1 MNNPYCNDYSF
12 DDFLQARESLDFF
25 QSDPFVRKAFRYF
38 SPAELRERVEE
49 AASEISRKV
58 SQRWRKLVE
67 RMAVWE
73 RRPSV
78 LHYDAHGR
86 RTDEIVRP
94 MEAQILEKEVF
105 SEALFSPHTPPW
117 IRLAKLFLIHQLGEA
132 CIACPLVCT
141 EGLIALLERYADTPE
156 LQRIL
161 THCRDGING
170 DFGIGAQYLSEIQ
183 GGSDVPANRVTAVQ
197 EKGLWRL
204 YGDKFF
210 CSATHADYAVVT
222 AKPQGSPNVAAFV
235 APSWEPPDVK
245 ARKRRNNFTIN
256 RLKWKMGTVELP
268 TAEITFNGS
277 IAYPVG
283 PLDRG
288 LANVVGIVLAYSR
301 MTVGLSS
308 AAFMVRGVR
317 EAKLYASFRE
327 AFGTKLKDF
336 TLVARTL
343 DEIDH
348 VAKRSLAGALKLY
361 SLFFDLPGGFRGG
374 LKPGDEPPELW
385 RKRFVVRELVLL
397 QKITAAY
404 DAPDVLRKAIS
415 IFGGHGVMEDF
426 SDLPRLFRDSI
437 VNELWEGP
445 RNVLLTQ
452 IYRDLQRVKDFYP
465 PDLFCRDLL
474 GEQAGERFGKECNE
488 LIGRNVLASREE
500 CGLWDDFCARLCRA
514 FQEQAYHEI
523 AAASDL

>member
-1 MNNPYCNDYSF
+1 MNELYINTYSF
-12 DDFLQARESLDFF
+12 DEFLKARESLDFF
-25 QSDPFVRKAFRYF
+25 QSDSFAQKAFRYF
-38 SPAELRERVEE
+38 PPGPVKAEVEK
-49 AASEISRKV
+49 AACEISKKV
-58 SQRWRKLVE
+58 SHRWRKFVE
-67 RMAVWE
+67 RMASWD
-73 RRPSV
+73 RRPSIV
-78 LHYDAHGR
+78 HYDAHGHR
-86 RTDEIVRP
+86 IDQIIRP
-94 MEAQILEKEVF
+94 MEAEILEKEVF
-105 SEALFSPHTPPW
+105 SEALFSQNTHPW
-117 IRLAKLFLIHQLGEA
+117 VRLAKLFLLYQLGEA

-156 LQRIL
+156 LQHIL
-161 THCRDGING
+161 IHCRDGIDG

-197 EKGLWRL
+197 EKGVWRL

-222 AKPQGSPNVAAFV
+222 ARPYGSTNVAAFV
-235 APSWEPPDVK
+235 VPSWEPSDTGL
-245 ARKRRNNFTIN
+245 RKRRNSFTIN

-277 IAYPVG
+277 VAYPVG

-317 EAKLYASFRE
+317 EARLYASFRE
-327 AFGTKLKDF
+327 AFGSKLEDF
-336 TLVARTL
+336 PLVAKTL

-361 SLFFDLPGGFRGG
+361 ALFFDLPGGFSGG
-374 LKPGDEPPELW
+374 LKPGNEDPQLW
-385 RKRFVVRELVLL
+385 RKRFIVRELVML
-397 QKITAAY
+397 QKITTAY

-415 IFGGHGVMEDF
+415 IFGGHGVIEDF

-452 IYRDLQRVKDFYP
+452 IYRDLKRVKDFYP
-465 PDLFCRDLL
+465 PDMFCLDLL
-474 GEQAGERFGKECNE
+474 GAEPGEKFGKECVE
-488 LIGRNVLASREE
+488 LITRDVLSSREE

-514 FQEQAYHEI
+514 FQEKAYEEVV
-523 AAASDL
+523 ASNS